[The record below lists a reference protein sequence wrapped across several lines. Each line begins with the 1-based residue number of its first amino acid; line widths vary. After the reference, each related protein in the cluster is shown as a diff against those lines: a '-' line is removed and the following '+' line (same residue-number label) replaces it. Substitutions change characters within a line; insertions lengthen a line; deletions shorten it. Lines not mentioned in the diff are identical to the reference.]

1 MTRAGKKICAPDAR
15 IFSKTLAAVLTLA
28 VAAGANFPA
37 AGQVVDQTEHRLP
50 PPPSEIEEK
59 QDSDTSALEGAAG
72 PRIAGDASKT
82 FVLTAVSVRG
92 AEVFA
97 PESFAPLY
105 DSYLARRVSLADIA
119 AIAEAITD
127 RYRKEGYFL
136 SRAIIPPQ
144 DIEGGYVVIEV
155 IEGYVADVALAGD
168 KVPAAQAIVDRIAA
182 ARPTKLSDLE
192 KAMLLISDLRGV
204 RIMRSAML
212 PDPNDLRRH
221 TLALTLKA
229 DKFAASVYADNRG
242 TEEVG
247 RVQTFLQGAANSTFV
262 SGDQIGGGL
271 FFTPLDPNE
280 LLFGQL
286 HYTAPVGSSGL
297 LATFSGS
304 AARIRSGGALAD
316 LDIAGESI
324 QAQARLSYPF
334 VRTRNF
340 SLWGNVAFSM
350 RRVEERRPA
359 FQVYEDKIRSIVAS
373 VNAAWRRW
381 NGTTTF
387 YGEFVRGVGVLD
399 ATESGAAP
407 VSRANADGLFT
418 RGKVEAA
425 RVQNIGGK
433 FQFYAAASAQGTD
446 GPLLSSE
453 EFAFGG
459 ARYGRA
465 YDYAAIAGDKGVA
478 GVAEIRFINKTALPV
493 LKGYQV
499 FAFYDVG
506 KVWNEEPLF
515 FERDHATISSAGAGA
530 RLNITDTVRATYEAA
545 RPIDGLSGD
554 FSEERWRHFFSLSAS
569 F

>member
-1 MTRAGKKICAPDAR
+1 MSSAGKKNCARVTR
-15 IFSKTLAAVLTLA
+15 IFSKSLAALLTLG
-28 VAAGANFPA
+28 VAFGAAFPA

-50 PPPSEIEEK
+50 PPPSEVQEG
-59 QDSDTSALEGAAG
+59 QDSDTSALEGPAG
-72 PRIAGDASKT
+72 TKIAGDATKT
-82 FVLTAVSVRG
+82 FTLTAVSVRG
-92 AEVFA
+92 AEVFSS
-97 PESFAPLY
+97 ESFAPLY

-119 AIAEAITD
+119 AIAEAITE

-144 DIEGGYVVIEV
+144 DIEGGYVVIDV
-155 IEGYVADVALAGD
+155 IEGYVADVVLAGD
-168 KVPAAQAIVDRIAA
+168 KVPAAEAIVDRIGA

-192 KAMLLISDLRGV
+192 HAMLLISDLRGV

-229 DKFAASVYADNRG
+229 DTFSASVYADNRG

-247 RVQTFLQGAANSTFV
+247 RVQTFLQGAANSALR
-262 SGDQIGGGL
+262 SGDQIGAGL

-286 HYTAPVGSSGL
+286 YYTTPIGSSGL

-304 AARIRSGGALAD
+304 AARIRSGGALAAF
-316 LDIAGESI
+316 DIEGESI
-324 QAQARLSYPF
+324 QAQARLSYPL
-334 VRTRNF
+334 VRTREF
-340 SLWGNVAFSM
+340 SLWSNFAFSM

-359 FQVYEDKIRSIVAS
+359 LQVYEDKIRSLIAS
-373 VNAAWRRW
+373 VNATWRRW
-381 NGTTTF
+381 NGTSTF
-387 YGEFVRGVGVLD
+387 YGEIVRGVGVLD
-399 ATESGAAP
+399 ATENGAAP

-418 RGKVEAA
+418 RGKIEVA
-425 RVQNIGGK
+425 RVQNIGEK
-433 FQFYAAASAQGTD
+433 VQLYVAASGQGTD

-459 ARYGRA
+459 ARYERA

-478 GVAEIRFINKTALPV
+478 GSAELRFGDKTKLLV
-493 LKGYQV
+493 LKSYQV
-499 FAFYDVG
+499 FTFYDVG

-515 FERDHATISSAGAGA
+515 FERDHATISSAGAGV
-530 RLNITDTVRATYEAA
+530 RLSLTDKVRATYEAA
-545 RPIDGLSGD
+545 RPIDGLTGD
-554 FSEERWRHFFSLSAS
+554 FDDESWRHFFSLSAS

>member
-1 MTRAGKKICAPDAR
+1 MWSAGKKDCARDAR
-15 IFSKTLAAVLTLA
+15 IFSKNLAALLTLG
-28 VAAGANFPA
+28 VALGANFPA

-50 PPPSEIEEK
+50 PPPSEPSVGPDPDI
-59 QDSDTSALEGAAG
+59 SALEGPAATA
-72 PRIAGDASKT
+72 IAGDASKT
-82 FVLTAVSVRG
+82 LVLTAVSVRG
-92 AEVFA
+92 AEAFT

-119 AIAEAITD
+119 AIAEAITE

-155 IEGYVADVALAGD
+155 IEGYVADVVLAGD
-168 KVPAAQAIVDRIAA
+168 KVPAAQAIVDRIAK

-192 KAMLLISDLRGV
+192 HAMLLISDLRGV

-221 TLALTLKA
+221 TLSLTLKA
-229 DKFAASVYADNRG
+229 DKFVASVYSDNRG

-247 RVQTFLQGAANSTFV
+247 RVQTFLQGAANSAFT

-271 FFTPLDPNE
+271 FFTPIDPNE

-286 HYTAPVGSSGL
+286 YYTTPIGSSGL

-304 AARIRSGGALAD
+304 GARIRSGGALAAF
-316 LDIAGESI
+316 DIAGESI
-324 QAQARLSYPF
+324 QAQARLSYPL
-334 VRTRNF
+334 VRTREF
-340 SLWGNVAFSM
+340 SLWGNLAFSM
-350 RRVEERRPA
+350 RRVEERRPT
-359 FQVYEDKIRSIVAS
+359 FQVYEDKIRSLIAS

-381 NGTTTF
+381 NGTTAF
-387 YGEFVRGVGVLD
+387 YGEIVRGVGVLD
-399 ATESGAAP
+399 ATESGPAP

-418 RGKVEAA
+418 RGKIEAS
-425 RVQNIGGK
+425 RVQNIGDK
-433 FQFYAAASAQGTD
+433 VQFYIAATAQGTD

-459 ARYGRA
+459 SRYGRA

-478 GVAEIRFINKTALPV
+478 GAAEIRFINKTTLPV

-515 FERDHATISSAGAGA
+515 FEREHATISSAGAGV
-530 RLNITDTVRATYEAA
+530 RLNVTDKVRATYEAA
-545 RPIDGLSGD
+545 RPIDGLTGD
-554 FSEERWRHFFSLSAS
+554 FDDESWRHFFSLSAS